1 MKARSTAASATA
13 LICLLAGCADDG
25 TLSSSGLN
33 TSSIEQQQNATKQAS
48 KSQDAVCLTLASQI
62 EALNGEGVSDKVS
75 KAAAKQ
81 YKLKPTDLSK
91 ADELNKA
98 NTEFQTK
105 CSNFPPRPTV
115 AAVTTEPATPKV
127 AAKAKPP
134 VPAPKPVA
142 AAMAPQASTPAATPA
157 VTPVADSSSTPTP

>member
-1 MKARSTAASATA
+1 MKARSTAASAIA
-13 LICLLAGCADDG
+13 LICLLAGCAQDG
-25 TLSSSGLN
+25 TLAPSGFN
-33 TSSIEQQQNATKQAS
+33 TSSIDQQQNATKQAS

-75 KAAAKQ
+75 KAAAKK
-81 YKLKPTDLSK
+81 YKLKSTDLAK

-115 AAVTTEPATPKV
+115 AAATTEPAATAAALKV

-142 AAMAPQASTPAATPA
+142 AAMAPQASTPAATP
-157 VTPVADSSSTPTP
+157 VADSSSMPAP

>member
-1 MKARSTAASATA
+1 MKARATAASATA
-13 LICLLAGCADDG
+13 LICLLAGCAQDG
-25 TLSSSGLN
+25 TLSPSGFN
-33 TSSIEQQQNATKQAS
+33 TASIDQQSATKQAS

-62 EALNGEGVSDKVS
+62 EALNGEGVSDKVA
-75 KAAAKQ
+75 KAAAKK
-81 YKLKPTDLSK
+81 YKLKSTDLAK

-105 CSNFPPRPTV
+105 CSNFPPKP
-115 AAVTTEPATPKV
+115 AATTATTEPAPAAGATKV

-142 AAMAPQASTPAATPA
+142 AAMAPQTSTPAA
-157 VTPVADSSSTPTP
+157 TPVADSSSMPAP